1 MVSKFGLVDVML
13 INVTISAAL
22 KTKMVHFPLA
32 MSFQNEAENGKL
44 RSRHVFSVHTPVLRF
59 PKKKNVHGMVINR
72 VIVTKTQLILYVAA
86 TRCVIF

>member
-32 MSFQNEAENGKL
+32 ISFQNEAENGK
-44 RSRHVFSVHTPVLRF
+44 
-59 PKKKNVHGMVINR
+59 
-72 VIVTKTQLILYVAA
+72 
-86 TRCVIF
+86 